1 MKRALALLA
10 LACVVPAHAI
20 DRIRLRA
27 ASIAAADMRLAEV
40 DATLRIA
47 GTKRST
53 LELRA
58 ARAQLPKDMEARTGT
73 LSALHLQCTNPVVRE
88 PLFDCPAFDVQ
99 AQSTRWSAVHLNGK
113 ASYHI
118 DSGAFA
124 VTGGGMQFASAP
136 LAFTVTGDAAGM
148 QAQLTLNGLQLAE
161 AKELLIAQQ
170 LPVPAQLTFTGRGS
184 LEARIVQQ
192 GERSTA
198 AVRLSMDDAGFQN
211 ADFTQIGE
219 KLAITAEATA
229 DLAST
234 PVTFELKLAGTRGQ
248 ALAGPVLLDF
258 DRNPLQLTASGSY
271 SPETL
276 LITALR
282 SQQRDMATMT
292 GSAQL
297 ALAPFAI
304 RTATLHATD
313 IRFPAAYV
321 SYLQITLA
329 TTPFN
334 QLTASGNAEMNI
346 ELRDNQPTALDLALK
361 DLAFSDASRSLKVD
375 GVNSELH
382 WTAART
388 GAPQPSWLSWEN
400 SQGWGVIGARTRLD
414 FLTQD
419 RGFRLTKPARLPF
432 FDGALLINAMSA
444 EQIGSDT
451 VSGAFDAVIEPI
463 SVGPIAR
470 AMGLPEFAGKL
481 SGRIP
486 GLTYKDKVLSMQG
499 NLEADVFNGHVVASN
514 LRVREPLGA
523 WPRLYGDIIARNL
536 DLQLI
541 TSTFEFGSITGK
553 LNVDL
558 TGLETFNWSPVAF
571 DLVMATPPGDRSK
584 HRISQRAVQNLS
596 DIGGGGGGVTAALQ
610 SGFLKFF
617 DDFGYERIGLA
628 CRLRND
634 VCQMSGAGAAKSGFY
649 IVKGKGL
656 PRIDIIGNNQ
666 RVDWP
671 VFMGQVRDA
680 VRNPQGIE
688 LR

>member
-1 MKRALALLA
+1 MKRALAVLA
-10 LACVVPAHAI
+10 LACAVPAHAI
-20 DRIRLRA
+20 DRIRLHA
-27 ASIAAADMRLAEV
+27 ASIAAADMQLTDV
-40 DATLRIA
+40 SATLQIA
-47 GTKRST
+47 SATRST

-58 ARAQLPKDMEARTGT
+58 ARAQLPKDVEARTGA
-73 LSALHLQCTNPVVRE
+73 LSAVRLQCANPLVRE
-88 PLFDCPAFDVQ
+88 PLLDCPAFDLQ
-99 AQSTRWSAVHLNGK
+99 ARSSRWSAVHLNGK
-113 ASYHI
+113 ASYRI

-124 VTGGGMQFASAP
+124 AAGGGLQFASAP

-161 AKELLIAQQ
+161 VKSLLIAQQ
-170 LPVPAQLTFTGRGS
+170 LPVPADLTFTGRGN
-184 LEARIVQQ
+184 LAAGFVQQ
-192 GERSTA
+192 GEQSTA
-198 AVRLSMDDAGFQN
+198 TVNLSMDDAGFQN
-211 ADFTQIGE
+211 ADYTQIGE
-219 KLAITAEATA
+219 KLAIKAEATVDLA
-229 DLAST
+229 HTPITFALKLAST
-234 PVTFELKLAGTRGQ
+234 SGQ

-271 SPETL
+271 SPESL
-276 LITALR
+276 LITQLR
-282 SQQRDMATMT
+282 SQQRDMATMS

-304 RTATLHATD
+304 KAATLHATD
-313 IRFPAAYV
+313 IRIPAAYV

-334 QLTASGNAEMNI
+334 QLTATGNAEMHV
-346 ELRDNQPTALDLALK
+346 ELRDNLPTQLDLTVK
-361 DLAFSDASRSLKVD
+361 DLAFSDASRSLKVE
-375 GVNSELH
+375 GVNSALH
-382 WTAART
+382 WQAART
-388 GAPQPSWLSWEN
+388 TAPQPSWLSWEN
-400 SQGWGVIGARTRLD
+400 SQGWGITGARTRLD
-414 FLTQD
+414 FVAQD
-419 RGFRLTKPARLPF
+419 RGFQLTQPARLPF

-444 EQIGSDT
+444 EQIGT
-451 VSGAFDAVIEPI
+451 EAVSGAFDAIIEPI
-463 SVGPIAR
+463 SVAPIAR
-470 AMGLPEFAGKL
+470 AMGLPEFAGQL

-486 GLTYKDKVLSMQG
+486 GLTYKDKLLSLQG

-514 LRVREPLGA
+514 LRVRDPLGA
-523 WPRLYGDIIARNL
+523 WPRLYGDIAARNL

-596 DIGGGGGGVTAALQ
+596 DIGGGGGGVAAALQ

-617 DDFGYERIGLA
+617 DDFGYDRIGLA
-628 CRLRND
+628 CKLRND
-634 VCQMSGAGAAKSGFY
+634 VCQMSGAGPAKGGFY
-649 IVKGKGL
+649 IVKGRGL

-671 VFMGQVRDA
+671 VFMAQVSDA
-680 VRNPQGIE
+680 LRNPERIE
-688 LR
+688 LK